1 MNVLEPM
8 DCFWVAIKAAY
19 DYVSIFKD
27 SVDFAGDVLNVASDE
42 ISKVATDIDDAWNSS
57 LHAMKGC
64 FEW

>member
-27 SVDFAGDVLNVASDE
+27 SVDFAGESA
-42 ISKVATDIDDAWNSS
+42 
-57 LHAMKGC
+57 
-64 FEW
+64 